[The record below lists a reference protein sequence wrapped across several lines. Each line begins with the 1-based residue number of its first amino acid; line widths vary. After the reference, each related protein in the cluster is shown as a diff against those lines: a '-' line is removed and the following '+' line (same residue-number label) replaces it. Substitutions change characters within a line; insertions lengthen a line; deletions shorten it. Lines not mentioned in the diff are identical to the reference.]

1 MSLSRTEHKKR
12 LVNRVKRLLTN
23 KSTIDQGVFLQELI
37 DAFGGPRE
45 LARKMRAEFDL
56 APQGG
61 LARQKLFTTI
71 QHLIIST
78 TSLNLTRTV
87 DPSSLSDLDL
97 ADSIGAHLE
106 VLEEKEA
113 EGSGSDSVSAG
124 DLEPEAEVRAHE
136 TGSPD
141 DWRMER
147 GEPRLHRSTNFVA
160 APDGT
165 IDPITTEHQS
175 PGNFTGSD

>member
-1 MSLSRTEHKKR
+1 MSLSRTEHKKQ
-12 LVNRVKRLLTN
+12 LVKRVKRLLTN

-106 VLEEKEA
+106 VLEEKET
-113 EGSGSDSVSAG
+113 EGSGSDSGGTG
-124 DLEPEAEVRAHE
+124 DLEPEAEVQE
-136 TGSPD
+136 PTGFPD